1 MLHYVRLLVIA
12 FIGLLLM
19 SPAPTVAMSE
29 EADPRDGSAGKNTG
43 SFFDASTAG
52 QIVGTVQCFDGS
64 IPDRAT
70 VYIPGLSVMAR
81 TNDTGEFQLFI
92 VPEGTHALQVEVIGQ
107 ERLPITDVSHI
118 SVANQSMTDVGT
130 VQLACPEV
138 CDGVDNNGNAQIDEG
153 LECGEISGIG
163 NGGGIGRGGP
173 GVAFICSSQGLTQCG
188 KACIDTSFDPDNCG
202 ACGNICSASEVCF
215 SANCVPPLVR

>member
-1 MLHYVRLLVIA
+1 
-12 FIGLLLM
+12 M
-19 SPAPTVAMSE
+19 SPATTLAMSGE
-29 EADPRDGSAGKNTG
+29 GGTDPTHDSGGKNTG
-43 SFFDASTAG
+43 GFFDASTAG

-64 IPDRAT
+64 IPDGAT

-118 SVANQSMTDVGT
+118 SVANQGMTDVGT
-130 VQLACPEV
+130 IQLACPEV

-153 LECGEISGIG
+153 LECGEAGLSELSGLSG
-163 NGGGIGRGGP
+163 LSGLSP
-173 GVAFICSSQGLTQCG
+173 EFSCSSQGLAQCG
-188 KACIDTSFDPDNCG
+188 NACIDTSLDPDNCG
-202 ACGNICSASEVCF
+202 RCGNTCSASNVCF
-215 SANCVPPLVR
+215 SAKCVPPLVR